1 MLLALKDRIVMDTL
15 GDEVLVLDGD
25 RGVVHRLTGPIAE
38 YAVTLRDGTG
48 RDGAAELA
56 DDEYTRALVD
66 AGIAVTVSGEDESAR
81 TSGISR
87 RSALGVLVGASAGAA
102 MLLLPSSAD
111 AASVDAGS
119 SETTTTLPQ
128 GPNFGSSP
136 NYGTRLD
143 TRYVEG
149 SNPPVDD
156 YREMQIRWGQTY
168 SGDTVTSNPQAFNW
182 TVSGSSPTVYLTG
195 TVGPAD
201 NGTTGY
207 FIVPLWANQQV
218 LTVTL
223 ELIPATGYSS
233 RTVVRTITGPANPNG

>member
-1 MLLALKDRIVMDTL
+1 MLLALNDRIVMDTL
-15 GDEVLVLDGD
+15 GDEVLALDGD
-25 RGVVHRLTGPIAE
+25 NGVVHRLTGPIAG
-38 YAVTLRDGTG
+38 YALSL

-56 DDEYTRALVD
+56 DDDYTRALIE
-66 AGIAVTVSGEDESAR
+66 AGIAVEV
-81 TSGISR
+81 TSDDRSDDSHGISR

-102 MLLLPSSAD
+102 TLLLPSAAD
-111 AASVDAGS
+111 AVSVGGGS

-128 GPNFGSSP
+128 GPNFGTSP

-168 SGDTVTSNPQAFNW
+168 SGDTVTSNPQSFNW
-182 TVSGSSPTVYLTG
+182 TVSGTSPTVYLSG
-195 TVGPAD
+195 TVGPTE

-207 FIVPLWANQQV
+207 FVVPQWANQQV

-223 ELIPATGYSS
+223 ELIPAAGYST

>member
-1 MLLALKDRIVMDTL
+1 MLLGLNNRVVMDTL

-25 RGVVHRLTGPIAE
+25 NGVVHRLTGPIAG
-38 YAVTLRDGTG
+38 YALSLRE
-48 RDGAAELA
+48 GAAELE
-56 DDEYTRALVD
+56 DDDYTRALID
-66 AGIAVTVSGEDESAR
+66 AGIAVEVTSTDEKSG
-81 TSGISR
+81 GISR
-87 RSALGVLVGASAGAA
+87 RSALGALVGVSAGAA
-102 MLLLPSSAD
+102 TLLLPSAAD
-111 AASVDAGS
+111 AVSVGGGS

-128 GPNFGSSP
+128 GPNFGTSP
-136 NYGTRLD
+136 NFGTRLD

-168 SGDTVTSNPQAFNW
+168 SGDTVTSNPQSFNW
-182 TVSGSSPTVYLTG
+182 TVSGSSPTIYLTG
-195 TVGPAD
+195 TVGPSD

-207 FIVPLWANQQV
+207 FIVPQWAYLQV

-223 ELIPATGYSS
+223 ELIPAPGYSS